1 MDNKETGSPYIDTI
15 TEYIKNMPSLP
26 TTVTKVLEICN
37 NIKTSPADLNYVI
50 SLDPVLVGR
59 ILKLINSAYY
69 GFSQQVT
76 NIVRAIIMLGINTV
90 KNLTLSTAVMAT
102 LSTAKDSQGLD
113 MEGFWQHS
121 LGVGVAAKLLAERR
135 GVDAKQREEYFTAGL
150 LHDVGKIPL
159 NAVLSRD
166 YMITISV
173 ADRDRT
179 ALFRTENKILGINHN
194 DTGAM
199 IVNAWQLEGP
209 VGDVIIHHHR
219 HNEYTG
225 PYKDILYSVV
235 AANYFVC
242 SSEIGFAGDRHAG
255 RGDTLVW
262 KYLGLNQDIL
272 DDMKKT
278 VDREIEKARIFLK
291 L

>member
-1 MDNKETGSPYIDTI
+1 MDNNETGGAFRDAIKDYIN
-15 TEYIKNMPSLP
+15 NMPSLP
-26 TTVTKVLEICN
+26 TTVTKVMEICN
-37 NIKTSPADLNYVI
+37 NFKTSPADLNYVI

-69 GFSQQVT
+69 GFSQQVP

-90 KNLTLSTAVMAT
+90 KNLTLSTAIMAAF
-102 LSTAKDSQGLD
+102 SGDKDSQGLNI
-113 MEGFWQHS
+113 EGFWQHS

-135 GVDAKQREEYFTAGL
+135 GIDTKQREEYFTAGL

-159 NAVLSRD
+159 NAVLPRD
-166 YMITISV
+166 YMITISA

-179 ALFRTENKILGINHN
+179 ALFRSEKNILGINHN
-194 DTGAM
+194 ETGAM
-199 IVNAWQLEGP
+199 IAAAWRLDGP

-219 HNEYTG
+219 HSEYTG

-235 AANYFVC
+235 AANYFIC
-242 SSEIGFAGDRHAG
+242 SAEIGFAGDRHAG
-255 RGDTLVW
+255 KGDTLIW
-262 KYLGLNQDIL
+262 KYLGLNQDVFE
-272 DDMKKT
+272 DMQKT
-278 VDREIEKARIFLK
+278 VNSEIEKARIFLK